1 MQTLGKIKGLDFIQ
15 TDISVKKG
23 SAIVPL
29 LRNNRGLHGF
39 VNNKVY
45 DYRVQGLGFA
55 IRNNMIN
62 SFLRGEERKVEHEEV
77 DSDKVD
83 EENEEEITEEED

>member
-1 MQTLGKIKGLDFIQ
+1 M
-15 TDISVKKG
+15 
-23 SAIVPL
+23 
-29 LRNNRGLHGF
+29 
-39 VNNKVY
+39 NNKVY

-62 SFLRGEERKVEHEEV
+62 SFLRGEERKVKLEEV